1 MPCFVAR
8 CTRITWSPLCQS
20 ECVTDVTVRSFV
32 PQLLTLPH
40 TISDTGNLTGMRRG
54 FCLLGAYVP
63 VGETDNEHTKLFQL
77 VVPLGKSQAGKRRLW
92 TQCLTVKLI
101 KKQSGPH
108 SKFHSNVLF
117 LKFLFKNS
125 IGKEIIQIFKD
136 IFGKKITIYKNE
148 GIKR

>member
-1 MPCFVAR
+1 M
-8 CTRITWSPLCQS
+8 CQS
-20 ECVTDVTVRSFV
+20 ECVTDGTVHSFV
-32 PQLLTLPH
+32 PQLLTLSH
-40 TISDTGNLTGMRRG
+40 AVLDAGNLTGMRPG

-63 VGETDNEHTKLFQL
+63 VGETDSEHTKLFPL

-92 TQCLTVKLI
+92 TQCLTINLS

-108 SKFHSNVLF
+108 SKFCSNVLF

-136 IFGKKITIYKNE
+136 IFGKKITIYENE